1 MNQLTDNIK
10 R

>member
-1 MNQLTDNIK
+1 MNQLTE